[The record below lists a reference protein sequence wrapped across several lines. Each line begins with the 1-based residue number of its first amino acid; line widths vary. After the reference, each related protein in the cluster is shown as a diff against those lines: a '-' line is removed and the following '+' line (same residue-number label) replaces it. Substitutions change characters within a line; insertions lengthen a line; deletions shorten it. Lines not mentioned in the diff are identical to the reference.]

1 MNYYGIGWLGFVF
14 SAVVLVAAFSCANTG
29 FYGTVRCMFGLSI
42 EGLAPKFLSKVT
54 KSGNPRAAVL
64 WTLGFMWI
72 VLLLGLISQVT
83 GYLEDLYVSLLSLS
97 GFTGTLAWVGII
109 LSQISLRRKLK
120 RNGYDPETCLK
131 ARVKKGQ
138 RWIPYFAVIAQIICL
153 IMLVF
158 EDVLIFAIAC
168 GAIVLPMIGYQIAKK
183 AGKIRDIS
191 ELASTNETSFDE
203 LFPPLNKDGK

>member
-1 MNYYGIGWLGFVF
+1 MP
-14 SAVVLVAAFSCANTG
+14 
-29 FYGTVRCMFGLSI
+29 
-42 EGLAPKFLSKVT
+42 EG
-54 KSGNPRAAVL
+54 KS
-64 WTLGFMWI
+64 
-72 VLLLGLISQVT
+72 
-83 GYLEDLYVSLLSLS
+83 
-97 GFTGTLAWVGII
+97 
-109 LSQISLRRKLK
+109 
-120 RNGYDPETCLK
+120 
-131 ARVKKGQ
+131 
-138 RWIPYFAVIAQIICL
+138 WIPYFAVIAQIICL